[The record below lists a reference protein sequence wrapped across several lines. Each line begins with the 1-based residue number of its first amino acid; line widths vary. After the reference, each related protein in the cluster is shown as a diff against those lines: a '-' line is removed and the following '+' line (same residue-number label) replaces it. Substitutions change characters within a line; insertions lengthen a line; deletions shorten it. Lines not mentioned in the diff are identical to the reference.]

1 MAQTRGIQE
10 MIIQEV
16 SQDQEHTNTLEMA
29 LKKIYATQEAFPE
42 TTHALLEDMILKK
55 MMTINTKTDL
65 EIKEM
70 DKIQAGITD
79 IKMRITDLDN
89 LTMNEEYILD
99 TEAQ

>member
-42 TTHALLEDMILKK
+42 TIHATLEDMILNKK
-55 MMTINTKTDL
+55 K
-65 EIKEM
+65 
-70 DKIQAGITD
+70 
-79 IKMRITDLDN
+79 
-89 LTMNEEYILD
+89 
-99 TEAQ
+99 